1 MAHRNRWFTVLNSMV
16 DLSMAMLLITSW
28 YCWNTSWGGTLDV
41 NVWPDEVIAVSLTMQ
56 PLMGVIAW
64 PPLQT
69 HAHRNGT
76 VVGAKMTKCPIL
88 GWDSFA
94 CHVSLLFNINM
105 GPGNHSTSKLF
116 HITSHHIKSSC
127 IISYVMCHVP
137 YVIYHACICLYHIS
151 WIIYYCNIMYY
162 IYMCASCTIAFCV
175 CHAQPFFRM
184 FHRFRTLQ
192 RGWSASGTP
201 SCRLKLSAWEP
212 CRGCRR
218 GWNFG
223 LRKWGKWGK
232 CGMGRAF
239 WVNGKLGFMTC

>member
-1 MAHRNRWFTVLNSMV
+1 MSMFGQMRWLQFPSPCSL
-16 DLSMAMLLITSW
+16 
-28 YCWNTSWGGTLDV
+28 SWGLSHDLHCKPTRIGMAQLLV
-41 NVWPDEVIAVSLTMQ
+41 QKWPNAQFWDE
-56 PLMGVIAW
+56 
-64 PPLQT
+64 
-69 HAHRNGT
+69 
-76 VVGAKMTKCPIL
+76 IL
-88 GWDSFA
+88 FA

-116 HITSHHIKSSC
+116 HITSHHIISSC

-151 WIIYYCNIMYY
+151 WIIYYCNIMYYIY

-212 CRGCRR
+212 CRGCRAGMKFR
-218 GWNFG
+218 GSGNGGKWG
-223 LRKWGKWGK
+223 KWGKWGK